1 MFILLQRLSYALPLI
16 LFDFFYPQQKVI
28 EGVPSKKKK
37 NGRIQCKWHLCV
49 CRLKFQSIK

>member
-1 MFILLQRLSYALPLI
+1 MFTLPRRLSYALPLI
-16 LFDFFYPQQKVI
+16 LFGFFYPQLEVI
-28 EGVPSKKKK
+28 EGVPSKKK